1 VACARHPAYR
11 PEQRIVRNS
20 ATAEDLVH
28 DSFVTL
34 IGREL
39 DPSPRDQVADL
50 TRIAQN
56 LALDHRRR
64 EARMA
69 SLEETATFDLADASP
84 SPETIVADRDALLQ
98 TLKILAAMPERT
110 RCAFQMH
117 SLGEKKLAQI
127 AAELS
132 ISTAHAGGW

>member
-1 VACARHPAYR
+1 MRII
-11 PEQRIVRNS
+11 QRIVRNS

-69 SLEETATFDLADASP
+69 KPPPLIWLMPALRPRPSLPTG
-84 SPETIVADRDALLQ
+84 
-98 TLKILAAMPERT
+98 T
-110 RCAFQMH
+110 RC
-117 SLGEKKLAQI
+117 SRP
-127 AAELS
+127 
-132 ISTAHAGGW
+132 